1 MKNKLYVFGSCFS
14 HGLELW
20 EEAHIENYKSMD
32 KIMASVRTN
41 LWDFWRAFHHDT
53 RDVSAELKD
62 KINYNRTHAWPSF
75 LEEVEVKNFSAVG
88 QRNLETYL
96 KIISML
102 DSGEIDPSIKLII
115 EITQPADGKTIS
127 YDETIK
133 SVSIEHAEYFF
144 EDRTTGFE
152 IKEFYKKY
160 ESDRFNAW
168 NDLLILESLFSKLK
182 SAGIQ
187 YSYFFYDRALW
198 HNLVRDTS
206 PLNLYIDPD
215 VGIKD
220 NFEKLLYRI
229 LSTSLLNA
237 DDDVTLRSF
246 DCLPHGH
253 LSALGHQQLADLIKS
268 KLKDF

>member
-1 MKNKLYVFGSCFS
+1 
-14 HGLELW
+14 
-20 EEAHIENYKSMD
+20 
-32 KIMASVRTN
+32 
-41 LWDFWRAFHHDT
+41 
-53 RDVSAELKD
+53 
-62 KINYNRTHAWPSF
+62 
-75 LEEVEVKNFSAVG
+75 
-88 QRNLETYL
+88 
-96 KIISML
+96 ML